1 MISKLIRNQM
11 LIEAL
16 EYYIYDMKK
25 NNCNQA
31 AIDFYTELLKELEAE
46 EEEEIRR
53 QKTGIGYVNGILV
66 VDEF

>member
-1 MISKLIRNQM
+1 MIKQISKNEM